1 MAVHEEVADR
11 RLAQQ
16 LVDARHVTT
25 FAQPHAG
32 RPAAEVLLVV
42 VGGHVHLGAQ
52 GRPVAVEQWEEGVRR
67 RRGDDLEP
75 ARVLQLAERRH
86 DVAIVAAPGVAQ
98 AVEAA
103 AIHLG
108 QAMVLGLGLG
118 ALQLLLGE
126 QDQIVEVVGVAH
138 LEQVVGEHRDE
149 RRRQRNRAAVGDV
162 VRLQTLEHLQE
173 RQVGTRDGLVK
184 PLLLHHRGILRVAN
198 EGKVGVQNQREV
210 SGGHGG

>member
-1 MAVHEEVADR
+1 
-11 RLAQQ
+11 
-16 LVDARHVTT
+16 
-25 FAQPHAG
+25 
-32 RPAAEVLLVV
+32 
-42 VGGHVHLGAQ
+42 
-52 GRPVAVEQWEEGVRR
+52 
-67 RRGDDLEP
+67 
-75 ARVLQLAERRH
+75 
-86 DVAIVAAPGVAQ
+86 
-98 AVEAA
+98 
-103 AIHLG
+103 
-108 QAMVLGLGLG
+108 MVLGLGLG

-184 PLLLHHRGILRVAN
+184 PLLLHHRRIFRVTN